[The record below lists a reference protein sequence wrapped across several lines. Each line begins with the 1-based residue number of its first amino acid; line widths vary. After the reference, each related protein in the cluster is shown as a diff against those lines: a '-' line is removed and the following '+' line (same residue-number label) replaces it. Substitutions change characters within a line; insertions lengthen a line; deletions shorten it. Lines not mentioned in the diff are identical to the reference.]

1 MSGWYSPKNRY
12 APHLARPMSTNG
24 SGHDAFVQAHVVAS
38 LEKELLNVSFA
49 LREDIVPD
57 MCSHKLKPLEIML
70 IMRKREPHYFDR
82 LMWDPT
88 PFRGLVVKDSQGGQ
102 DKQGHDSAMAG
113 AHGEQHAELYEDEDE
128 DKVLP

>member
-1 MSGWYSPKNRY
+1 MP
-12 APHLARPMSTNG
+12 P
-24 SGHDAFVQAHVVAS
+24 
-38 LEKELLNVSFA
+38 
-49 LREDIVPD
+49 
-57 MCSHKLKPLEIML
+57 KLKPPHPPPPTPLGLKFRNLNEIML